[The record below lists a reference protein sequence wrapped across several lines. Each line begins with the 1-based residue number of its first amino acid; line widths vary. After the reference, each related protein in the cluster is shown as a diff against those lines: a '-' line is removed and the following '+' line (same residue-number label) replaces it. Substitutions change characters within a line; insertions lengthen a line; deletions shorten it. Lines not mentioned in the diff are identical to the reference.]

1 MRQLILAA
9 LLATASPAWAEDAPE
24 HKLSDWQQKKCATF
38 TQAYEAAL
46 QQLGTDDLR
55 PEFLASQQAFMDS
68 QCMDRKTLSPA
79 LGKELEIANIVSLEM
94 IHLGAS
100 GTFLPYDCR

>member
-9 LLATASPAWAEDAPE
+9 LLATTSPAWAEDASQE
-24 HKLSDWQQKKCATF
+24 TLSDWQQKKCATF
-38 TQAYEAAL
+38 SQAYTAAL
-46 QQLGTDDLR
+46 EQLGTDGLR

-68 QCMDRKTLSPA
+68 QCMDRKTLCPA
-79 LGKELEIANIVSLEM
+79 EGKELDIANIVSLEM